1 MLNFSK
7 IVLNNPVP
15 HGRESWYD
23 EEKQARTC
31 EKRKVVVFM
40 KKRLSLLLAAALAA
54 SCLGA
59 ASAEEAPQARFTSY
73 EQVNQAITVIPATD
87 TQVELGYLDGVTN
100 ILEVDGLKFKD
111 LNGNGTLDVYEDWR
125 QDVDVRVRDL
135 YDQMTLEEKAG
146 LFYHVNT
153 CGNPQGVDFADSRYM
168 FSTEST
174 VPDENA
180 TFESKSMWYYINE
193 LQITSH
199 LDNTNGTPQE
209 QVVYHN
215 AMQAL
220 AEDTRLGIPIVISN
234 DRQYNAWGGM
244 IDTAHDAFGAA
255 NDLELSKQLWTAY
268 SLESRAVG
276 IHVVLHPYS
285 QELGSWNG
293 EDPEYAGTMTKE
305 EVAAIQVEGGTE
317 ACMKHFIARG
327 GDSSFQNARSD
338 AQTVDNWMKAWEI
351 ALESNPKWVMTNGY
365 GTGLTNTVHVDYD
378 KETMDYLRNTL
389 GYDGIIVSD
398 WGDQGDSNSSGTT
411 TDGIEILSLTIP
423 ERYAFV
429 INNGLDQIGAFA
441 CDYESDGH
449 GGQANRDGI
458 NEALRQG
465 LISEERCY
473 ETCYRVLKDK
483 FELGLFENP
492 YSDADKALAIAAS
505 AEYIAEQWE
514 ITDTD
519 TLMAARNQDVV
530 ALERQL
536 QAESAILIKNDDD
549 LLPLN
554 KGIKVYI
561 NSTASAITLEAY
573 KKVLPDYAE
582 VVEDIEDA
590 DVVIA
595 DCTQINDAAELTI
608 EDAKDAGKKL
618 VIIANTVDPTT
629 YLIENADALLALTF
643 SRPADHGTGAG
654 GFITTTEPIMLA
666 KLLFGDAQPEGM
678 VVKELARDSAM
689 DDAQWKDLAGDQ
701 GANQWVRMMLL
712 ATMKTTENHTVPNNW
727 GDPLIQYQYGMRYG
741 EHPDFVYDTLV
752 LPRATHEVVTES
764 NGSTSTSY
772 ESVIET
778 KAGEPFTIYT
788 LLWNNGADGITT
800 VQASC
805 DGEVIAEKIM
815 AVNGGDWRVVEMTL
829 TIDAVGEHTL
839 TVGTLTKTI
848 QIVE

>member
-1 MLNFSK
+1 
-7 IVLNNPVP
+7 
-15 HGRESWYD
+15 
-23 EEKQARTC
+23 
-31 EKRKVVVFM
+31 M
-40 KKRLSLLLAAALAA
+40 KKKLSLTLAAAMML
-54 SCLGA
+54 SSLG
-59 ASAEEAPQARFTSY
+59 SVSYAESTAPTARFTDY
-73 EQVNQAITVIPATD
+73 DQVNAAITVIPATD
-87 TQVELGYLDGVTN
+87 TQAELGYLDGVTP

-111 LNGNGTLDVYEDWR
+111 LNGNGQLDVYEDWR
-125 QDVDVRVRDL
+125 QELDARVKDL

-168 FSTEST
+168 FSNEST

-193 LQITSH
+193 LKITSH
-199 LDNTNGTPQE
+199 LDNTNGTPAQ
-209 QVVYHN
+209 QIVYHN

-220 AEDTRLGIPIVISN
+220 AEDTRLGIPVVISN

-255 NDLELSKQLWTAY
+255 NDLELSEKLWTAY

-293 EDPEYAGTMTKE
+293 EDPEYAGNMTKA

-338 AQTVDNWMKAWEI
+338 AQTVDNWMTAWKI

-398 WGDQGDSNSSGTT
+398 WGDQGDSNSGGTT
-411 TDGIEILSLTIP
+411 VDGVEILSLSIP
-423 ERYAFV
+423 ERYAYV

-449 GGQANRDGI
+449 GGQASRSGI
-458 NEALRQG
+458 NEALEQG

-473 ETCYRVLKDK
+473 ETCYRVLNDK

-492 YSDADKALAIAAS
+492 YSDKDKALAIAAS
-505 AEYIAEQWE
+505 AEYIAEPWD
-514 ITDTD
+514 ITDID
-519 TLMAARNQDVV
+519 TLMAARNPEVV
-530 ALERQL
+530 ELERQL
-536 QAESAILIKNDDD
+536 QAESAVLIKNDDD
-549 LLPLN
+549 LLPLQ
-554 KGIKVYI
+554 KGTKAYI
-561 NSTASAITLEAY
+561 NSTASAITLEGY
-573 KKVLPDYAE
+573 KKVLPEFAE
-582 VVEDIEDA
+582 LVEDIEQA

-595 DCTQINDAAELTI
+595 DCTQMNDAAEMII

-618 VIIANTVDPTT
+618 VIVANAIDPDT
-629 YLIENADALLALTF
+629 YMLENGDAVLALTF

-666 KLLFGDAQPEGM
+666 KLLFGDAEPAGM

-712 ATMKTTENHTVPNNW
+712 AMMKTSENNTVPNNW
-727 GDPLIQYQYGMRYG
+727 GDPLVQYQYGMKYG
-741 EHPDFVYDTLV
+741 EKPEFVYDTLV

-764 NGSTSTSY
+764 NGSTRTSY
-772 ESVIET
+772 ESVVET
-778 KAGEPFTIYT
+778 KAGVPFNAYV
-788 LLWNNGADGITT
+788 LLWNNGADGMTT
-800 VQASC
+800 VQATC
-805 DGEVIAEKIM
+805 DGEVIAQKIM
-815 AVNGGDWRVVEMTL
+815 AVNGGDWRVVEMRL
-829 TIDAVGEHTL
+829 TIDEPGEHVV
-839 TVGTLTKTI
+839 TVGDLTKTI
-848 QIVE
+848 PIVE

>member
-1 MLNFSK
+1 
-7 IVLNNPVP
+7 
-15 HGRESWYD
+15 
-23 EEKQARTC
+23 
-31 EKRKVVVFM
+31 M
-40 KKRLSLLLAAALAA
+40 KKLCWMLAVVMLVSSLSLTALAQEPA
-54 SCLGA
+54 
-59 ASAEEAPQARFTSY
+59 QARFTSY
-73 EQVNQAITVIPATD
+73 EQVNEAITIIPATD
-87 TQVELGYLDGVTN
+87 TQAELGYLNGVTT
-100 ILEVDGLKFKD
+100 ILEVDGLQFKD
-111 LNGNGTLDVYEDWR
+111 LNGNGELDPYEDWR
-125 QDVDVRVRDL
+125 EDVDVRVKDL

-168 FSTEST
+168 FFTEST

-209 QVVYHN
+209 QVTYHN

-220 AEDTRLGIPIVISN
+220 AEDTRLGIPVVISN

-255 NDLELSKQLWTAY
+255 NDLELAEKLWTQY

-276 IHVVLHPYS
+276 IHVVLHPYG

-293 EDPEYAGTMTKE
+293 EDPEYAGNMTKA
-305 EVAAIQVEGGTE
+305 EVNAIQVEGGTE

-327 GDSSFQNARSD
+327 GDSSFEDARSD

-351 ALESNPKWVMTNGY
+351 ALEANPKWVMTNGY

-378 KETMDYLRNTL
+378 AETMNYLRETL
-389 GYDGIIVSD
+389 GFDGIIVSD
-398 WGDQGDSNSSGTT
+398 WGDQGDSNSGGVTV
-411 TDGIEILSLTIP
+411 DGVDILSLSIP

-449 GGQANRDGI
+449 GGEANRDGI

-492 YSDADKALAIAAS
+492 YSDAEEALALSAS

-519 TLMAARNQDVV
+519 SLMAARNPEVV
-530 ALERQL
+530 ELERQL
-536 QAESAILIKNDDD
+536 QAESAILVKNEDN
-549 LLPLN
+549 LLPLK

-561 NSTASAITLEAY
+561 DSTAAAMTLEGY
-573 KKVLPDYAE
+573 KKVLPDYAT
-582 VVEDIEDA
+582 VVAEIAEA

-608 EDAKDAGKKL
+608 EDAKAAGKKL
-618 VIIANTVDPTT
+618 VIVANTVDPTT
-629 YLIENADALLALTF
+629 YLIENGDAVLALTF
-643 SRPADHGTGAG
+643 SRSADHGTGAG

-666 KLLFGDAQPEGM
+666 KLLFGEAEPEGM
-678 VVKELARDSAM
+678 VVKELPRDEGM
-689 DDAQWKDLAGDQ
+689 DNAQWKDLAGDQ

-712 ATMKTTENHTVPNNW
+712 ATMKTSENNTVPNNW
-727 GDPLIQYQYGMRYG
+727 GDPLLQYQYGMRYG
-741 EHPDFVYDTLV
+741 AEPEFVYDTLV
-752 LPRATHEVVTES
+752 LPRATHEEVTES

-772 ESVIET
+772 NSVIET
-778 KAGEPFTIYT
+778 KAGEAFEAYV
-788 LLWNNGADGITT
+788 LLWNNGDDGMTT
-800 VQASC
+800 VQATC

-815 AVNGGDWRVVEMTL
+815 AVNGGSWRVVEMTL
-829 TIDAVGEHTL
+829 TIDEPGEHTI
-839 TVGTLTKTI
+839 TVGDLTKTI
-848 QIVE
+848 QVVE

>member
-1 MLNFSK
+1 
-7 IVLNNPVP
+7 
-15 HGRESWYD
+15 
-23 EEKQARTC
+23 
-31 EKRKVVVFM
+31 M
-40 KKRLSLLLAAALAA
+40 KKKLSLTLAAAMMLSSLGSVSYAESTA
-54 SCLGA
+54 ST
-59 ASAEEAPQARFTSY
+59 ARFTDY
-73 EQVNQAITVIPATD
+73 DQVNAAITVIPATD
-87 TQVELGYLDGVTN
+87 TQAELGYLDGVTP
-100 ILEVDGLKFKD
+100 ILEADGLKFKD
-111 LNGNGTLDVYEDWR
+111 LNGNGQLDVYEDWR
-125 QDVDVRVRDL
+125 QELDARVKDL

-168 FSTEST
+168 FSNEST

-193 LQITSH
+193 LKITSH
-199 LDNTNGTPQE
+199 LDNTNGTPAQ
-209 QVVYHN
+209 QIVYHN

-220 AEDTRLGIPIVISN
+220 AEDTRLGIPVVISN

-255 NDLELSKQLWTAY
+255 NDLELSEKLWTAY

-293 EDPEYAGTMTKE
+293 EDPEYAGNMTKA

-338 AQTVDNWMKAWEI
+338 AQTVDNWMTAWKI

-398 WGDQGDSNSSGTT
+398 WGDQGDSNSGGTT
-411 TDGIEILSLTIP
+411 VDGVEILSLSIP
-423 ERYAFV
+423 ERYAYV

-449 GGQANRDGI
+449 GGQANRSGI
-458 NEALRQG
+458 NEALEQG

-492 YSDADKALAIAAS
+492 YSDKDKALAIAAS
-505 AEYIAEQWE
+505 AEYIAEPWD
-514 ITDTD
+514 ITDID
-519 TLMAARNQDVV
+519 TLMAARNPEIVE
-530 ALERQL
+530 LERQL
-536 QAESAILIKNDDD
+536 QAESAVLIKNDDD
-549 LLPLN
+549 LLPLQ
-554 KGIKVYI
+554 KGTKAYI
-561 NSTASAITLEAY
+561 NSTASAITLEGY
-573 KKVLPDYAE
+573 KKVLPEFAE
-582 VVEDIEDA
+582 LVEDIEQA

-595 DCTQINDAAELTI
+595 DCTQMNDADELII

-618 VIIANTVDPTT
+618 VIVANAIDPDT
-629 YLIENADALLALTF
+629 YMLENGDAVLALTF

-666 KLLFGDAQPEGM
+666 KLLFGDAEPAGM

-712 ATMKTTENHTVPNNW
+712 AMMKTSENNTVPNNW
-727 GDPLIQYQYGMRYG
+727 GDPLVQYQYGMKYG
-741 EHPDFVYDTLV
+741 EKPEFVYDTLV

-764 NGSTSTSY
+764 NGSTRTSY
-772 ESVIET
+772 ESIVET
-778 KAGEPFTIYT
+778 KAGVPFNAYV
-788 LLWNNGADGITT
+788 LLWNNGADGMTT
-800 VQASC
+800 VQATC
-805 DGEVIAEKIM
+805 DGEVIAQKIM

-829 TIDAVGEHTL
+829 TIDEPGEHVV
-839 TVGTLTKTI
+839 TVGDLTKTLT
-848 QIVE
+848 IVE

>member
-1 MLNFSK
+1 M
-7 IVLNNPVP
+7 
-15 HGRESWYD
+15 R
-23 EEKQARTC
+23 KQ
-31 EKRKVVVFM
+31 
-40 KKRLSLLLAAALAA
+40 LSLFLAAVMLFG
-54 SCLGA
+54 CLGLTA
-59 ASAEEAPQARFTSY
+59 YAEEPAQGRFTSY
-73 EQVNQAITVIPATD
+73 DQVNAAITIIPGTD
-87 TQVELGYLDGVTN
+87 TQAELGYLDGVTE
-100 ILEVDGLKFKD
+100 LLTVDGLQFKD
-111 LNGNGTLDVYEDWR
+111 LNGNGMLDKYEDWR
-125 QDVDVRVRDL
+125 LDVDERIRDL

-168 FSTEST
+168 FSNEST

-193 LQITSH
+193 LKITSH
-199 LDNTNGTPQE
+199 LDNTNGTPAQ
-209 QVVYHN
+209 QIVYHN

-220 AEDTRLGIPIVISN
+220 AEDTRLGIPVVISN

-255 NDLELSKQLWTAY
+255 NDLELSEKLWTAY

-293 EDPEYAGTMTKE
+293 EDPEYAGNMTKA

-338 AQTVDNWMKAWEI
+338 AQTVDNWMTAWKI

-398 WGDQGDSNSSGTT
+398 WGDQGDSNSGGTT
-411 TDGIEILSLTIP
+411 VDGVEILSLSIP
-423 ERYAFV
+423 ERYAYV

-449 GGQANRDGI
+449 GGQASRSGI
-458 NEALRQG
+458 NEALEQG

-492 YSDADKALAIAAS
+492 YSDKDKALAIAAS
-505 AEYIAEQWE
+505 AEYIAEPWD
-514 ITDTD
+514 ITDID
-519 TLMAARNQDVV
+519 TLMAARNPEVV
-530 ALERQL
+530 ELERQL
-536 QAESAILIKNDDD
+536 QAESAVLIKNDDD
-549 LLPLN
+549 LLPLQ
-554 KGIKVYI
+554 KGTKVYI
-561 NSTASAITLEAY
+561 NSTASAITLEGY
-573 KKVLPDYAE
+573 KKVLPEFAE
-582 VVEDIEDA
+582 LVEDIEQA

-595 DCTQINDAAELTI
+595 DCTQMNDAAEMII

-618 VIIANTVDPTT
+618 VIVANAIDPDT
-629 YLIENADALLALTF
+629 YMLENGDAVLALTF

-666 KLLFGDAQPEGM
+666 KLLFGDAEPAGM

-712 ATMKTTENHTVPNNW
+712 AMMKTSENNTVPNNW
-727 GDPLIQYQYGMRYG
+727 GDPLVQYQYGMKYG
-741 EHPDFVYDTLV
+741 EKPEFVYDTLV

-764 NGSTSTSY
+764 NGSTRTSY
-772 ESVIET
+772 ESVVET
-778 KAGEPFTIYT
+778 KAGVPFNAYV
-788 LLWNNGADGITT
+788 LLWNNGADGMTT
-800 VQASC
+800 VQAAC
-805 DGEVIAEKIM
+805 DGEVIAQKIM

-829 TIDAVGEHTL
+829 TIDEPGEHVV
-839 TVGTLTKTI
+839 TVGDLTKTI
-848 QIVE
+848 TIVE